1 MDNDKEAVV
10 KALAKRLN
18 AGDTDILS
26 DIYDDAVA
34 QVLDYTNQKQLVGNM
49 AVYVKQL
56 VIVMFNRQGNE
67 GESSRSEGGVSAQFE
82 TGMPASIKEGLAKY
96 RRARVVTF

>member
-1 MDNDKEAVV
+1 MDKEQEAVV

-18 AGDTDILS
+18 ADDTDIVS
-26 DIYDDAVA
+26 DIYNDAVA

-49 AVYVKQL
+49 QVYAKQL
-56 VIVMFNRQGNE
+56 AIIMYNRQGNE

-82 TGMPASIKEGLAKY
+82 TGMPASIKEGLSKY
-96 RRARVVTF
+96 RTAKVVTF

>member
-1 MDNDKEAVV
+1 MGNDKEAVV

-18 AGDTDILS
+18 ADDTDILS

-34 QVLDYTNQKQLVGNM
+34 QVLDYTNQTKLVGNM

-67 GESSRSEGGVSAQFE
+67 GESSRSEGGVSASFE
-82 TGMPASIKEGLAKY
+82 TGMPANIKEGLAKY
-96 RRARVVTF
+96 RTARVVTF